1 MAWNESGNGKNP
13 WDRDGRQD
21 GPPDLDK
28 VIRDWQRKLSAML
41 GGKKGGG
48 DSSSGAG
55 GSGDGKAPIIGLLVL
70 LLVGWALTG
79 LYQVDDA
86 ERGIVQRFGAYTET
100 TMPGLRWHLPWPIE
114 RVDRVNI
121 SEIKPFPQTTSM
133 LTSDE
138 NIVIV
143 DMVVQ
148 YRKADPIAYLFGVV
162 DPEGTL
168 GDASESAIR
177 EVIGKSDMDYILG
190 EGRVPISEDTR
201 KVIQNALDEYGAGI
215 EVTKVNLRDVNFPA
229 QVDAAV
235 QDAIKARED
244 KERLK
249 FEAESYANDILPRA
263 RGTAVR
269 RVEDAEAYRGR
280 VVANAQGEAARF
292 SSLLSEYEKAPEVT
306 RERLYI
312 EAIEQVYNN
321 SSKVLLDAEGSGNLL
336 YLPVD
341 KLIEQNSESR
351 AREAALPAQNVETP
365 RREAAAQELNNQG
378 RADPRSRGVR

>member
-1 MAWNESGNGKNP
+1 MSWNESGNGKNP
-13 WDRDGRQD
+13 WDRDRKQE

-28 VIRDWQRKLSAML
+28 IVRDWQKKLTAMFG
-41 GGKKGGG
+41 GGKKGG
-48 DSSSGAG
+48 SG
-55 GSGDGKAPIIGLLVL
+55 GSGGNGSENVAPLIGLLALVV
-70 LLVGWALTG
+70 VGWGLTG

-114 RVDRVNI
+114 TVDEVNI

-133 LTSDE
+133 LTADE

-148 YRKADPIAYLFGVV
+148 YRKADPIAYLFDVV
-162 DPEGTL
+162 DPEATL

-190 EGRVPISEDTR
+190 AGRVPISESTR
-201 KVIQNALDEYGAGI
+201 TVIQTALDEYGAGI

-229 QVDAAV
+229 QVEQAV

-263 RGTAVR
+263 RGNAVR
-269 RVEDAEAYRGR
+269 RVQDAEAYKAR
-280 VVANAQGEAARF
+280 VIANAEGEAARF
-292 SSLLSEYEKAPEVT
+292 TALLTEYEKAPEVT

-312 EAIEQVYNN
+312 DAIEYVYSN
-321 SSKVLLDAEGSGNLL
+321 SNKVLLDAEGSGNLL

-341 KLIEQNSESR
+341 KLMDRGASST
-351 AREAALPAQNVETP
+351 AP
-365 RREAAAQELNNQG
+365 QG
-378 RADPRSRGVR
+378 RDNATPARSQLPSERAPDPDNLRSRGAR

>member
-1 MAWNESGNGKNP
+1 MAWNDSGNGKNP
-13 WDRDGRQD
+13 WDKDRSGQD

-28 VIRDWQRKLSAML
+28 IVRELQQKLTAL
-41 GGKKGGG
+41 FGGGKKGGG
-48 DSSSGAG
+48 SSG
-55 GSGDGKAPIIGLLVL
+55 SGVGFAPTVGLLVL
-70 LLVGWALTG
+70 AAIGWGLTG

-86 ERGIVQRFGAYTET
+86 DRGVVQRFGAYAET
-100 TMPGLRWHLPWPIE
+100 TQPGLRWHLPWPIE
-114 RVDRVNI
+114 VVDKVNI

-148 YRKADPIAYLFGVV
+148 YRKVDPIAYLFGVL

-177 EVIGKSDMDYILG
+177 EVIGKSDMNYILG
-190 EGRVPISEDTR
+190 AGRVPIAEQTR
-201 KVIQNALDEYGAGI
+201 DFIQVALDEYGTGI
-215 EVTKVNLRDVNFPA
+215 EVTKVNLRDVNFPG
-229 QVDAAV
+229 QVEAAV

-263 RGTAVR
+263 RGAAVR
-269 RVEDAEAYRGR
+269 RMEDAEAYRGR
-280 VVANAQGEAARF
+280 VVADAQGEASRF
-292 SSLLSEYEKAPEVT
+292 SALLAEYEKAPVVT

-312 EAIEQVYNN
+312 DAVEYVFSN
-321 SSKVLLDAEGSGNLL
+321 SNKVLLDAEGSGSLL
-336 YLPVD
+336 YLPID
-341 KLIEQNSESR
+341 KMMEQSGSTQ
-351 AREAALPAQNVETP
+351 PA
-365 RREAAAQELNNQG
+365 
-378 RADPRSRGVR
+378 SRGSEVPTRSQSSQAGSSSNDSLRQRGER

>member
-1 MAWNESGNGKNP
+1 MSWNESGNGKNP
-13 WDRDGRQD
+13 WDRERGQD

-28 VIRDWQRKLSAML
+28 LVREWQKKLSDIFG
-41 GGKKGGG
+41 GGKKGGR
-48 DSSSGAG
+48 G
-55 GSGDGKAPIIGLLVL
+55 GSPGENMAPLVGLLA
-70 LLVGWALTG
+70 LVVIGWGLTG

-114 RVDRVNI
+114 VVDEVNI

-148 YRKADPIAYLFGVV
+148 YRKADPIAYLFDIV
-162 DPEGTL
+162 DPEATL

-190 EGRVPISEDTR
+190 AGRVPISEQTR
-201 KVIQNALDEYGAGI
+201 VVIQKALDEYGAGI
-215 EVTKVNLRDVNFPA
+215 EVTKVNLRDVNFPS
-229 QVDAAV
+229 QVEQAV

-249 FEAESYANDILPRA
+249 FEAESYANDIVPRA
-263 RGTAVR
+263 RGNAVR
-269 RVEDAEAYRGR
+269 RNQDAEAYKAR
-280 VVANAQGEAARF
+280 VIANAEGEAARF
-292 SSLLSEYEKAPEVT
+292 SALLAEYEKAPEVT

-312 EAIEQVYNN
+312 EAIEYVYSN
-321 SSKVLLDAEGSGNLL
+321 SNKVLLDAEGSGNLL

-341 KLIEQNSESR
+341 KLMDRSTSTAPQGRDNATPARSQLPSER
-351 AREAALPAQNVETP
+351 APAQDD
-365 RREAAAQELNNQG
+365 L
-378 RADPRSRGVR
+378 RSRGAR

>member
-13 WDRDGRQD
+13 WDRDRSGQD

-28 VIRDWQRKLSAML
+28 LVREWQQKLTRML
-41 GGKKGGG
+41 GGSKKGGG
-48 DSSSGAG
+48 SSGSNDSFVPA
-55 GSGDGKAPIIGLLVL
+55 AGLLVL
-70 LLVGWALTG
+70 VAIGWGLTG

-86 ERGIVQRFGAYTET
+86 ERGVVQRFGAYVET

-114 RVDRVNI
+114 VVDKVNI

-148 YRKADPIAYLFGVV
+148 YRKFDPTQYLFDVV

-168 GDASESAIR
+168 GDVSESAIR

-190 EGRVPISEDTR
+190 EGRVPIAEDTR
-201 KVIQNALDEYGAGI
+201 DVIQAALDEYRAGI

-229 QVDAAV
+229 QVEAAV

-249 FEAESYANDILPRA
+249 FEAQSYANDILPRA
-263 RGTAVR
+263 RGNAVR
-269 RVEDAEAYRGR
+269 RLEDAEAYRGR
-280 VVANAQGEAARF
+280 VVADAQGEASRF
-292 SSLLSEYEKAPEVT
+292 SALLTEYKKAPEVT

-312 EAIEQVYNN
+312 EAVEYVFSN
-321 SSKVLLDAEGSGNLL
+321 STKVLLDVKGSGNLL

-341 KLIEQNSESR
+341 KLLDQKSTNRPSTRSSEIPARSQLAPEQGAVR
-351 AREAALPAQNVETP
+351 DDLRQ
-365 RREAAAQELNNQG
+365 
-378 RADPRSRGVR
+378 RGER

>member
-1 MAWNESGNGKNP
+1 MAWNDSGNGKNP
-13 WDRDGRQD
+13 WDRDREQE
-21 GPPDLDK
+21 GPPDLDQI
-28 VIRDWQRKLSAML
+28 VRDWQRKLSGL
-41 GGKKGGG
+41 FGGGNGG
-48 DSSSGAG
+48 DSSGG
-55 GSGDGKAPIIGLLVL
+55 GSDSLAPMVGLLVL
-70 LLVGWALTG
+70 AGIGWGLTG

-100 TMPGLRWHLPWPIE
+100 TMPGLRWHLPWPVE
-114 RVDRVNI
+114 TVDKVNI

-133 LTSDE
+133 LTADE

-148 YRKADPIAYLFGVV
+148 YRKADPIAYLFGVF

-190 EGRVPISEDTR
+190 AGRVPISEDTR
-201 KVIQNALDEYGAGI
+201 KVIQRALDEYGAGI
-215 EVTKVNLRDVNFPA
+215 EVTKVNLRDVNFPG

-249 FEAESYANDILPRA
+249 FEAESYANDILPKA
-263 RGTAVR
+263 RGAAVR
-269 RVEDAEAYRGR
+269 RMQDAEAYRGR
-280 VVANAQGEAARF
+280 VIADAEGEAARF
-292 SSLLSEYEKAPEVT
+292 ESLLAEYEKAPRVT
-306 RERLYI
+306 RDRLYI
-312 EAIEQVYNN
+312 EAIEQVYSN
-321 SSKVLLDAEGSGNLL
+321 SNKVLIQAEGGNNVL

-341 KLIEQNSESR
+341 KMMQQSNGASAPARSAPAQSR
-351 AREAALPAQNVETP
+351 AKQGGGGSDRSNLRE
-365 RREAAAQELNNQG
+365 
-378 RADPRSRGVR
+378 RGVR

>member
-1 MAWNESGNGKNP
+1 M
-13 WDRDGRQD
+13 
-21 GPPDLDK
+21 DK
-28 VIRDWQRKLSAML
+28 
-41 GGKKGGG
+41 
-48 DSSSGAG
+48 
-55 GSGDGKAPIIGLLVL
+55 
-70 LLVGWALTG
+70 
-79 LYQVDDA
+79 
-86 ERGIVQRFGAYTET
+86 
-100 TMPGLRWHLPWPIE
+100 
-114 RVDRVNI
+114 VNI
-121 SEIKPFPQTTSM
+121 SEIKPFPQSTSM

-148 YRKADPIAYLFGVV
+148 YRKVDPIAYLFGAV

-201 KVIQNALDEYGAGI
+201 RVIQNALDEYGVGI

-249 FEAESYANDILPRA
+249 FEAESYANDILPKA
-263 RGTAVR
+263 RGNAVR
-269 RVEDAEAYRGR
+269 QVQDAEAYKER
-280 VVANAQGEAARF
+280 VIADAQGEASRF
-292 SSLLSEYEKAPEVT
+292 EALLTEYQKAPEVT

-312 EAIEQVYNN
+312 EAVEYVYRN
-321 SSKVLLDAEGSGNLL
+321 SNKVLLDSEGSGNLL

-341 KLIEQNSESR
+341 KLLE
-351 AREAALPAQNVETP
+351 
-365 RREAAAQELNNQG
+365 QG
-378 RADPRSRGVR
+378 RKNRSSSSNEPEPMRKPADTDGQNARGDLRSREVR

>member
-48 DSSSGAG
+48 DSSSGSG
-55 GSGDGKAPIIGLLVL
+55 GASDGKAPIIGLLAL

-114 RVDRVNI
+114 SVDRVNI

-168 GDASESAIR
+168 GDVSESAIR

-229 QVDAAV
+229 RSMPPFRMPSRPVKTRSGSSSRPSPMPT
-235 QDAIKARED
+235 I
-244 KERLK
+244 
-249 FEAESYANDILPRA
+249 FCRA
-263 RGTAVR
+263 
-269 RVEDAEAYRGR
+269 
-280 VVANAQGEAARF
+280 
-292 SSLLSEYEKAPEVT
+292 P
-306 RERLYI
+306 
-312 EAIEQVYNN
+312 
-321 SSKVLLDAEGSGNLL
+321 
-336 YLPVD
+336 
-341 KLIEQNSESR
+341 
-351 AREAALPAQNVETP
+351 AALPCVASRMP
-365 RREAAAQELNNQG
+365 RPTRPGNREC
-378 RADPRSRGVR
+378 RG